1 MREDIEKTRQ
11 RIRSLEF
18 DISQLE
24 ERKQDCLLR
33 LKLRDL
39 EIAIPSGR
47 VEVSRGALD
56 RKADF
61 EVYDL
66 CDELDRMIADKQDI
80 IEKCKRALS
89 TYERRLSESD

>member
-39 EIAIPSGR
+39 ECYQS
-47 VEVSRGALD
+47 
-56 RKADF
+56 
-61 EVYDL
+61 
-66 CDELDRMIADKQDI
+66 
-80 IEKCKRALS
+80 CKKTNTKKS
-89 TYERRLSESD
+89 HN